1 VTYKPLS
8 ENCVLW
14 RRFLRVGIMRCL
26 DFIKTERIPVAHR
39 NPFVISRISKAKID
53 LNFCWAKL
61 FPEKIGKTLFLGTFA
76 S

>member
-1 VTYKPLS
+1 
-8 ENCVLW
+8 
-14 RRFLRVGIMRCL
+14 MRCL

-39 NPFVISRISKAKID
+39 NPFVIFRISKAKID